1 MKEALSQNNIKH
13 AYVDITDGMFF
24 LKSFLKYRDNREEF
38 DKIKR
43 SGSVGIPCIVINDG
57 EKIFFELPDIE
68 ELR

>member
-24 LKSFLKYRDNREEF
+24 LKAFLKYRDNRAEF
-38 DKIKR
+38 DDIKK
-43 SGSVGIPCIVINDG
+43 SGSVGIPCIVVNDG
-57 EKIFFELPDIE
+57 EKIFFDMPPLE